1 MIDWTYYL
9 LEMVGLINSIKI
21 KDEDENYDLEVEIK
35 NVASNQNL
43 HMSKIDS
50 GTGCTISKLQN

>member
-43 HMSKIDS
+43 HMSMIVN
-50 GTGCTISKLQN
+50 GTRYSLSKLQK